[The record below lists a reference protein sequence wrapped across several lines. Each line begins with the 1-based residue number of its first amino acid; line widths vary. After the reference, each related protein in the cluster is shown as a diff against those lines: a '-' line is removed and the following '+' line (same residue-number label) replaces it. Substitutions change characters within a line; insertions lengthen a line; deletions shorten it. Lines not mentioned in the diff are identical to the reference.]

1 MLGAVDAAEPEDPR
15 LARLREIC
23 APLPEAEC
31 ERHGRHAQFR
41 VRGRTFAYF
50 LDDHHGD
57 GRVGLNAKVPE
68 GAADALVEAEPG
80 RFHRP
85 AYLGHRGWIGL
96 HLDTGEID
104 WDEVA
109 DLVIESYVLVAPKR
123 LAREVAATER

>member
-1 MLGAVDAAEPEDPR
+1 MLDGVTAAEPEDPR
-15 LARLREIC
+15 LARLSEIC
-23 APLPEAEC
+23 AALPEAER

-50 LDDHHGD
+50 VDDHHGD
-57 GRVGLNAKVPE
+57 GRVAMHAKAPD
-68 GAADALVEAEPG
+68 GAAAALVEAEPE

-96 HLDTGEID
+96 YLDAGEID

-109 DLVIESYVLVAPKR
+109 GVVTESYVLVAPRR
-123 LAREVAATER
+123 LAREVDATER

>member
-1 MLGAVDAAEPEDPR
+1 MAAEPQDPR
-15 LARLREIC
+15 LVRLTEIC
-23 APLPEAEC
+23 AALPDAER
-31 ERHGRHAQFR
+31 EIHGRHAQFR

-57 GRVGLNAKVPE
+57 GRVGLNAKAPE
-68 GAADALVEAEPG
+68 GAAEALIEAEPR

-96 HLDTGEID
+96 HLDVGEID

-109 DLVIESYVLVAPKR
+109 GVVTESYVLFAPKR
-123 LAREVAATER
+123 LARQVEAASREP

>member
-1 MLGAVDAAEPEDPR
+1 VAAAPEDSR
-15 LARLREIC
+15 LTRLTEIC
-23 APLPEAEC
+23 AALPEAE
-31 ERHGRHAQFR
+31 RALHGRHAQFR

-57 GRVGLNAKVPE
+57 GRVALNAKAPE
-68 GAADALVEAEPG
+68 GAAEALIEAEPG

-96 HLDTGEID
+96 HLDVGEID

-109 DLVIESYVLVAPKR
+109 GVVTESYVLVAPKR
-123 LAREVAATER
+123 LAREVAESER

>member
-1 MLGAVDAAEPEDPR
+1 VAAEPQDPR
-15 LARLREIC
+15 LARLTEIC
-23 APLPEAEC
+23 AALPEAER
-31 ERHGRHAQFR
+31 ELHGRHAQFR

-57 GRVGLNAKVPE
+57 GRVGLNAKAPE
-68 GAADALVEAEPG
+68 GAAEALIEAEPG

-96 HLDTGEID
+96 HLDVGEID

-109 DLVIESYVLVAPKR
+109 DVVTESYVLVAPKR
-123 LAREVAATER
+123 LARQVEAASREP